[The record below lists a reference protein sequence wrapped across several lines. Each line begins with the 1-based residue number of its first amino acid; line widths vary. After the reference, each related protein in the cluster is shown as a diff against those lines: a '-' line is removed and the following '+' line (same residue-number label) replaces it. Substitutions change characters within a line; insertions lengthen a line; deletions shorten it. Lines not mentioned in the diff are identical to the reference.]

1 MKKQRLE
8 GIGKEIMRVISKVL
22 LEEVKNPKI
31 KGLVSVTEVD
41 VTEDLKFADTYFSI
55 LPPLNSDEK
64 QYDNEEIL
72 EALNEIKGFLRK
84 RVAEEVDIRYTPEI
98 RVKLD
103 NSMENAIKITKLL
116 NDLKF
121 SGVYG

>member
-1 MKKQRLE
+1 MIILKKQRLE

-55 LPPLNSDEK
+55 TTFK
-64 QYDNEEIL
+64 
-72 EALNEIKGFLRK
+72 
-84 RVAEEVDIRYTPEI
+84 
-98 RVKLD
+98 
-103 NSMENAIKITKLL
+103 
-116 NDLKF
+116 
-121 SGVYG
+121 

>member
-41 VTEDLKFADTYFSI
+41 VTEDLKFADVYFSI

-64 QYDNEEIL
+64 QYDSEEIL

-103 NSMENAIKITKLL
+103 NSMENAMKITKLL
-116 NDLKF
+116 NDLK
-121 SGVYG
+121 V